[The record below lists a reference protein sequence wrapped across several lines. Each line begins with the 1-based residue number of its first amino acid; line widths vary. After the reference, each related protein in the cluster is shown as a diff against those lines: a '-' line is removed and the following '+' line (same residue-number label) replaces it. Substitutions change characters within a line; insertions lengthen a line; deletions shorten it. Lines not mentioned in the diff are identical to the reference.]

1 MTVLTLLTWLRGCS
15 FNFSHFGRF
24 PCRWPLELAWRKTGC
39 CVHSRMQAC
48 VRVLEGLVRE
58 VRIIE
63 NNREPDTGEL
73 VWCNKRSGD
82 GQSIHQLCS
91 LCLASCSSFSTCD
104 QKRVFP
110 SRLRFYIQGRRRWKV
125 KGTKGEVLR
134 NFCKIYSVF
143 SASHPK
149 LILFLHK
156 ESNPYGS
163 VLVLH
168 LLSPE
173 EFSRESS
180 ASVIL
185 ASAKFMF
192 VI

>member
-1 MTVLTLLTWLRGCS
+1 MGRKATEVQCHFHHIILRVHTSTWFLMTVLTLLTWLRGCS

-125 KGTKGEVLR
+125 KGTKDHVSCACLFKR
-134 NFCKIYSVF
+134 V
-143 SASHPK
+143 P
-149 LILFLHK
+149 LI
-156 ESNPYGS
+156 
-163 VLVLH
+163 
-168 LLSPE
+168 
-173 EFSRESS
+173 
-180 ASVIL
+180 
-185 ASAKFMF
+185 
-192 VI
+192 